1 MTLQYIPCAQNDNE
15 GEQITRNFLM
25 SSLADDGALFGNYH
39 LPVNNGTRECDLVL
53 FNHWGVWIIEV
64 KNWRGLIKI
73 DQRHWQRNDGLIM
86 HSPLISVEMKAK
98 KLATVLENAGFMN
111 ISVVGF
117 VVLAQLRAK
126 LENADDVNSREP
138 RQDKIFHLD
147 DRLIRAVTGR
157 KYLYNEN
164 NRVLSLALIQKIVD
178 MLVPQYIDPEHRR
191 IGDSLRIVSELGPG
205 PNEVFHAYQAEYI
218 YIPGRYA
225 RAKKYSALSAFSTGD
240 LSEAIHRFQRDM
252 QALVKLEN
260 HPNIVKVY
268 SYQPDQDSND
278 IYWLLLEWV
287 EGITLQDRLDTGPNM
302 VFQEQKQILYS
313 MLDALDCCHD
323 NGILHRNLT
332 PSCIYL
338 ANDGTVKLGDFD
350 FARVPDLTTTLTLT
364 DQPLPVEINRY
375 MAPELQTNARAADV
389 RSDLY
394 ALGAIWYDMIV
405 RPAGGEKIDLLLLEE
420 RALSIDARDLLVR
433 LLATDPG
440 ERPKNAKAVKRWL
453 DQV

>member
-25 SSLADDGALFGNYH
+25 SSLADDDGVLFGNYH

-73 DQRHWQRNDGLIM
+73 DQRNWQRNDGLII

-111 ISVVGF
+111 ISVVGL
-117 VVLAQLRAK
+117 VILSQSSAK
-126 LENADDVNSREP
+126 LENAGDVNSREP
-138 RQDKIFHLD
+138 REDKIFHLD

-157 KYLYNEN
+157 KYLYKDT
-164 NRVLSLALIQKIVD
+164 NRVLSLALIQKIAD
-178 MLVPQYIDPEHRR
+178 MLVPRSIDPEHRR
-191 IGDSLRIVSELGPG
+191 IGDSLRIVYDLGPG

-225 RAKKYSALSAFSTGD
+225 RAKKYSTLSAFSTGD
-240 LSEAIHRFQRDM
+240 LNEAIRRFQRDM
-252 QALVKLEN
+252 QALVKLEL

-268 SYQPDQDSND
+268 GYQPDHDSND

-287 EGITLQDRLDTGPNM
+287 KGITLQDRLETGPDM
-302 VFQEQKQILYS
+302 LFQEQKQILCS
-313 MLDALDCCHD
+313 ILDALDCCHE

-338 ANDGTVKLGDFD
+338 ANNGVVKLGDFD
-350 FARVPDLTTTLTLT
+350 FARVPDLTTTLTLSG
-364 DQPLPVEINRY
+364 QPLPIKPNVIWPPNCNP
-375 MAPELQTNARAADV
+375 MLVWQMCVQT
-389 RSDLY
+389 
-394 ALGAIWYDMIV
+394 
-405 RPAGGEKIDLLLLEE
+405 
-420 RALSIDARDLLVR
+420 SILWVQYGM
-433 LLATDPG
+433 T
-440 ERPKNAKAVKRWL
+440 
-453 DQV
+453 